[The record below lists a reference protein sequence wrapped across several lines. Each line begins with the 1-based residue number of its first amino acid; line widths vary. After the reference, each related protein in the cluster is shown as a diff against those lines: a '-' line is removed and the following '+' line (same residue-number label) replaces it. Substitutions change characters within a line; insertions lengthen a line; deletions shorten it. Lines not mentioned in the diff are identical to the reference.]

1 MTFSNLFYMKKDIQI
16 PEVKDLFIAIVKEFN
31 PEFQCED
38 WNAYIINNK
47 EVDLEMVLIVSKGY
61 DEDKLLET
69 SIMRHKIEKLPLKSF
84 AKIELLQGDV
94 LNISNFFNV
103 TFFEGSQLFDKKYLF
118 EKGTIKDSSLRT
130 IPLLNK
136 RGILV
141 K

>member
-1 MTFSNLFYMKKDIQI
+1 MKKDIQI
-16 PEVKDLFIAIVKEFN
+16 PEVENVFIAVVKEYN
-31 PEFQCED
+31 DEFQCED

-47 EVDLEMVLIVSKGY
+47 EVAIEMVLIVSKGY

-69 SIMRHKIEKLPLKSF
+69 SLMRKKIEKLPAKSF
-84 AKIELLQGDV
+84 AKIELLQGEV
-94 LNISNFFNV
+94 LKISNFFKV
-103 TFFEGSQLFDKKYLF
+103 TFFEGNQLFDKKYLF
-118 EKGTIKDSSLRT
+118 EKGSIKEGALRN